1 MPLHRAPIV
10 RLIIPF
16 IAGILAG
23 YYFPIPIGLIIV
35 GLIICSAA
43 LLFFVVTKPNWQAK
57 LSFSVFPGI
66 VINSTLLFA
75 GLLAIYFNS
84 PHNFK
89 NNLVNIPPQKTLLV
103 RLLENPEEKNKT
115 YRALAQAE
123 WVNTNDSLTASK
135 GKLWVYF
142 PKKGYDS
149 TLAYGDYVIINGNLQ
164 TPQPPLN
171 PNEFDYSRWLA
182 NQNIYFQVFLKQG
195 EYSKT
200 GVNFTNPIYKIANT
214 ARTYFNG
221 VLQQFLPD
229 SVTYG
234 VAAALILGQRGDVPD
249 ELTNAYARTGT
260 IHVLAVS
267 GLHVGAIYLLL
278 GWLLLFFNRTK
289 TLRIFRT
296 LIILTVLWGYA
307 VLTGLAPS
315 ILRATVMFSFIVIGD
330 TIGRKTNLFNSLA
343 ASALFILCVDAKAL
357 FNIGFQ
363 LSYLAVAGIG
373 LLYLPLY
380 RLITLKNKIVDY
392 CWQLVSVSIAAQIAT
407 FALGIFYF
415 HQFPNYFLLSNLIIV
430 PLSIL
435 AVYVGIVLFIASPIP
450 FISIWMGKGLHYL
463 LLACNRTAVGIEH
476 WPLSYS
482 GGLYLSFGGM
492 ILVYLAI
499 IALGIFIASKKYTAL
514 VVCLSFCIGLA
525 SLHLYRN
532 YTTRQNKEFTVYAL
546 PYEQKA
552 ISYIEKNEAWIWAD
566 SSITQ
571 HSLTYRQKIEPHL
584 IAANISKVN
593 FTYGDSVFANN
604 FGIYGGR
611 YIALQGLKVLWV
623 ADENPVTASEEVEWD
638 VVILSPK
645 VKTDKLASL
654 IRYRQLV
661 VTSPFSKNTTTETHN
676 VALDGAYRI
685 QF

>member
-1 MPLHRAPIV
+1 MHWHRFPIV

-23 YYFPIPIGLIIV
+23 YYFVTPIKLIIG
-35 GLIICSAA
+35 GLIICLVS
-43 LLFFVVTKPNWQAK
+43 LLFFVVSKPNWQAK
-57 LSFSVFPGI
+57 LSLSVFPGI
-66 VINSTLLFA
+66 VINCTLLFA
-75 GLLAIYFNS
+75 GLFAIYFNS

-89 NNLVNIPPQKTLLV
+89 NHLVNTPPQKTLLV
-103 RLLENPEEKNKT
+103 RLLENPVEKNKT

-123 WVNTNDSLTASK
+123 WGNSDTGIVAAH
-135 GKLWVYF
+135 GKLWIYF

-149 TLAYGDYVIINGNLQ
+149 TLAYGDYVLINGNLQ
-164 TPQPPLN
+164 TPPPPLN
-171 PNEFDYSRWLA
+171 PYEFDYSRWLA

-200 GVNFTNPIYKIANT
+200 AVNVTNPIYKIANT

-229 SVTYG
+229 TVTYG

-249 ELTNAYARTGT
+249 ELTNAYAHTGT

-289 TLRIFRT
+289 ALLIFRT
-296 LIILTVLWGYA
+296 LIILAVLWGYA

-343 ASALFILCVDAKAL
+343 ASALFILCVDAKTL

-380 RLITLKNKIVDY
+380 RLITLKNKIADY
-392 CWQLVSVSIAAQIAT
+392 CWQLISVSIAAQIAT

-415 HQFPNYFLLSNLIIV
+415 HQFPNYFLLSNLVIV

-435 AVYVGIVLFIASPIP
+435 AVYVGIILFVVSAIP
-450 FISIWMGKGLHYL
+450 FISVWVGKGLHYL
-463 LLACNRTAVGIEH
+463 LLACNKTAFGIEH

-482 GGLYLSFGGM
+482 GGLYLSLGGM
-492 ILVYLAI
+492 LLVYLAI
-499 IALGIFIASKKYTAL
+499 IALGIFIATKKYSAL
-514 VVCLSFCIGLA
+514 VMCLSCCILLV
-525 SLHLYRN
+525 SLSLYRN
-532 YTTRQNKEFTVYAL
+532 YTSRQNKEFIVYAL
-546 PYEQKA
+546 PYGQRA
-552 ISYIEKNEAWIWAD
+552 ISFIEKNEAWIWAD
-566 SSITQ
+566 STVTQ
-571 HSLTYRQKIEPHL
+571 KSNVYHQKIEPHL
-584 IAANISKVN
+584 IAANVCKVN
-593 FTYGDSVFANN
+593 FAYGDSLFANN

-611 YIALQGLKVLWV
+611 YIALQGLKVLWA
-623 ADENPVTASEEVEWD
+623 ADEKLVTASKEVEWD
-638 VVILSPK
+638 VVIASPK

-654 IRYRQLV
+654 IRYKQLV
-661 VTSPFSKNTTTETHN
+661 VTSPFSKNTTTEIHN

>member
-1 MPLHRAPIV
+1 MQWHRAPIV

-23 YYFPIPIGLIIV
+23 YYFSIPVELIIGV
-35 GLIICSAA
+35 LLICSVV
-43 LLFFVVTKPNWQAK
+43 LLFFVVAKPNKQAQ
-57 LSFSVFPGI
+57 LSLSSFPGI

-75 GLLAIYFNS
+75 GLFAIYFNS
-84 PHNFK
+84 PKNFK
-89 NNLVNIPPQKTLLV
+89 SHLINTPKQQHLLV

-123 WVNTNDSLTASK
+123 WGNSNDSLTPIN

-142 PKKGYDS
+142 PKKSYDA
-149 TLAYGDYVIINGNLQ
+149 TLAYGDYVIINGDLQ

-171 PNEFDYSRWLA
+171 PNEFDYSQWLA

-200 GVNFTNPIYKIANT
+200 GQKSTNPIYSIANA
-214 ARTYFNG
+214 ARLYFNG

-234 VAAALILGQRGDVPD
+234 VAAALILGQRGDVPS

-278 GWLLLFFNRTK
+278 SWLLVFFNRTK

-296 LIILTVLWGYA
+296 LIILTILWGYA

-315 ILRATVMFSFIVIGD
+315 FLRATVMFSFIVIGE

-380 RLITLKNKIVDY
+380 RLVTIKNKIADY

-435 AVYVGIVLFIASPIP
+435 AVYVGIVLFVVSPLP
-450 FISIWMGKGLHYL
+450 VISVWVGKSLHYL
-463 LLACNRTAVGIEH
+463 LLVCNTTAIEMER

-482 GGLYLSFGGM
+482 GGLYLSFAGM
-492 ILVYLAI
+492 LLIYLTI
-499 IALGIFIASKKYTAL
+499 IALGIFIATKSYTPL
-514 VVCLSFCIGLA
+514 VVCLSGCIALA
-525 SLHLYRN
+525 GMSLYRN
-532 YTTRQNKEFTVYAL
+532 YTTRQNNEFTVYAL
-546 PYEQKA
+546 PYGQKA
-552 ISYIEKNEAWIWAD
+552 MSYIEKNEAWIWAD
-566 SSITQ
+566 SSVTQ
-571 HSLTYRQKIEPHL
+571 QSPVYQQKIQPYL
-584 IAANISKVN
+584 IAANVGKVN
-593 FTYGDSVFANN
+593 FIYGDSLLVNN
-604 FGIYGGR
+604 FSIYDGR
-611 YIALQGLKVLWV
+611 YIALHGLKVLW
-623 ADENPVTASEEVEWD
+623 ATNENTFVTSKEEQWD
-638 VVILSPK
+638 VVIAGPK
-645 VKTDKLASL
+645 VNATKLSSL
-654 IRYRQLV
+654 MRFKELV
-661 VTSPFSKNTTTETHN
+661 ITSPFPKSTAKKTHN
-676 VALDGAYRI
+676 LALDGAYRI